1 MSLPTLV
8 SIVAM
13 GGVASLLVVNK
24 LHLVKDMNDF
34 KDPQNLAV
42 MAAFAYAGYWYS
54 NGSILGAAAGA
65 AGYYSP
71 VWYLMLLMWSSQPA
85 GSA

>member
-1 MSLPTLV
+1 
-8 SIVAM
+8 
-13 GGVASLLVVNK
+13 
-24 LHLVKDMNDF
+24 
-34 KDPQNLAV
+34 